1 MAPFADGFK
10 VRTPVQILKDED
22 RKQIH
27 EAALDVM
34 ETVGIRVHSKMARDS
49 LKAAGADVDE
59 ASAVVKFDGDLT
71 QSLIAKAPQKI
82 VLAGREKEYDLPCDG
97 THCYY
102 TTDGCGI
109 AVWDQ
114 ATRSRRLSV
123 LDDITKSA
131 TIADY
136 LPYCSIY
143 EPMVVASDV
152 PEEIHV
158 AAAMKQAFDISKKH
172 IESESTSTGE
182 EAKTQVRMASEIVG
196 GIEELRK
203 RHIMS
208 AMVCT
213 MSPLTLDGHATDAAM
228 IWAEAHV
235 PVHICGM
242 AMMGVSGPATIAG
255 DLVVDHAETLALAAA
270 MQAHSPGAPTIYGSV
285 LSNMDPRTG
294 AIQLS
299 SPEAMLLCSCAND
312 MARYVKMPSASGG
325 LGSNAKVPGMQSALE
340 NGMLAL
346 SNAIVGVEI
355 NNGIGMLDCSTMLSY
370 EQMVIDNDIVGRAIA
385 GCREVPVNKETLHL
399 DMIKDVGILG
409 MGKKKGSYLGE
420 RATMLEAR
428 DFFRSALFTSEPYDQ
443 WEAKGKKDAM
453 TLAKEK
459 ADWILENHEPVLLD
473 RDVSAR
479 LDKLVKESSKA
490 K

>member
-1 MAPFADGFK
+1 MAAFADAFK
-10 VRTPVQILKDED
+10 IRSPAQILKNDD
-22 RKQIH
+22 MKKIH
-27 EAALDVM
+27 EASLEVM
-34 ETVGIRVHSKMARDS
+34 ETVGIRVHSKMARAS

-59 ASAVVKFDGDLT
+59 DNAIVKFDADLT
-71 QSLIAKAPQKI
+71 QSLISKAPERI

-109 AVWDQ
+109 TVWDQ
-114 ATRSRRLSV
+114 STRSRRLSV
-123 LDDITKSA
+123 LDDIVKSA

-158 AAAMKQAFDISKKH
+158 VAAMKKAFDISKKH
-172 IESESTSTGE
+172 IESESTSNPE
-182 EAKTQVRMASEIVG
+182 EARTQIRMASEIVG
-196 GIEELRK
+196 GPEELRK

-228 IWAEAHV
+228 VWAEAHV
-235 PVHICGM
+235 PVHITGM
-242 AMMGVSGPATIAG
+242 AMMGVSGPATVAG
-255 DLVVDHAETLALAAA
+255 DLVVNHAETLALAAA

-285 LSNMDPRTG
+285 LSSMDPRTG

-299 SPEAMLLCSCAND
+299 SPEAVLLCSCAND
-312 MARYVKMPSASGG
+312 MARYVRMPSACGG
-325 LGSNAKVPGMQSALE
+325 LGSNAKVPGMHSALE
-340 NGMLAL
+340 NGMLAF
-346 SNAIVGVEI
+346 SNAMVGVEI

-370 EQMVIDNDIVGRAIA
+370 EQMVIDDDIVARSIA
-385 GCREVPVNKETLHL
+385 GCREVSVTDETLHL
-399 DMIKDVGILG
+399 EMIKEVGILG
-409 MGKKKGSYLGE
+409 LGRKKGSYLGE
-420 RATMLEAR
+420 RATVSEVR
-428 DFFRSALFTSEPYDQ
+428 EFFRSSLFSSEPYDQ
-443 WEAKGKKDAM
+443 WESKGKKDAM

-459 ADWILENHEPVLLD
+459 ADWILENHEPDMLD
-473 RDVSAR
+473 RESSLR
-479 LDKLVKESSKA
+479 LEAIVKESSGK
-490 K
+490 